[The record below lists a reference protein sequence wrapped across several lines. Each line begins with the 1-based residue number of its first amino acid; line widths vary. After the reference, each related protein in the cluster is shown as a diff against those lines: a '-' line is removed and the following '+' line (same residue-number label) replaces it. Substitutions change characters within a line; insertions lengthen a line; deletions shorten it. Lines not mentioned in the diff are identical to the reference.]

1 MRTSLKPIATALGSL
16 GPGSKLLLVY
26 GLALTTVYL
35 LPTVRPVRLLAL
47 IAGLLGLLAG
57 FLCGLTFWHRTRVE
71 IGRRKLKYRNLRQI
85 TGMTAAAGISL
96 FVVSYFPQRVI
107 LSSDSASPAKEVWSI
122 MFPPLVVR
130 SGVIYMEPN
139 TTAALNEW
147 RPMEE
152 PTFDSKNAC
161 ENARSN
167 MELKAK
173 DLLVGAPPDLAK
185 RPLEKTETAG
195 KWIFALEA
203 NQSRCIATDDPGL
216 KGK

>member
-16 GPGSKLLLVY
+16 SPGSKLLLAY
-26 GLALTTVYL
+26 GLALATVYF
-35 LPTVRPVRLLAL
+35 LPTVRLVHVFAL
-47 IAGLLGLLAG
+47 IAGVFALLAG
-57 FLCGLTFWHRTRVE
+57 FLCGLTFWHRARVE
-71 IGRRKLKYRNLRQI
+71 IGRRKVKYRNLRQI
-85 TGMTAAAGISL
+85 TGLMAAAGISL

-107 LSSDSASPAKEVWSI
+107 LSSDSASPSKEVWSI

-139 TTAALNEW
+139 TTAAMTEW
-147 RPMEE
+147 RPMEG
-152 PTFDSKNAC
+152 PTFDSKSAC

-167 MELKAK
+167 IELKAK

-195 KWIFALEA
+195 KWIFALEV
-203 NQSRCIATDDPGL
+203 NQSRCVATDDPGL